1 MESEPPVNVI
11 EGPNGKAEI
20 FEIWSNGRLTEYRV
34 RFNGVVEIFPNI
46 GEAYIAAGEKAGV
59 KT

>member
-1 MESEPPVNVI
+1 MPDEAVAVI

-20 FEIWSNGRLTEYRV
+20 FELWSAGRLQEYQV
-34 RFNGVVEIFPNI
+34 RFKGRTEKCVNI